1 MPFADVAQPL
11 PSPQSSEHSRVVD
24 KGEIRDFINEKK
36 RDLEAR
42 VAGLQAAGSLVP
54 DQGQTQAPVALYLLY
69 YTVTC
74 DFLSDDFGQVISL
87 DLATTF
93 LDLLD
98 KIPSSYL
105 CSRGGGGRLRW
116 SYPPTNSNSLTRK
129 FLPQFWFENFVQCPD
144 LLQLLLLH
152 QQANDPLTQKPS
164 CTCHKAAPPSHG

>member
-1 MPFADVAQPL
+1 MPFVDVAQPL

-24 KGEIRDFINEKK
+24 KREIRDFINEKK

-42 VAGLQAAGSLVP
+42 VAGLQSAGSLVP
-54 DQGQTQAPVALYLLY
+54 DQGQTQPPVALYLLY
-69 YTVTC
+69 YTTC
-74 DFLSDDFGQVISL
+74 AFLSDDSGQGISL

-93 LDLLD
+93 LNLLD
-98 KIPSSYL
+98 KTPSSYL
-105 CSRGGGGRLRW
+105 CGRGGGGQLRG

-164 CTCHKAAPPSHG
+164 CTRHKAAPPSHG